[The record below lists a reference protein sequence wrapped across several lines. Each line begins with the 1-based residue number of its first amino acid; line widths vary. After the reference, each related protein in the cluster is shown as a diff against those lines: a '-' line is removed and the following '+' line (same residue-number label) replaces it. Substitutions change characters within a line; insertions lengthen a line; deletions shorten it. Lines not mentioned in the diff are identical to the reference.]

1 MHTSAFVCVLVPL
14 SLSACADSLS
24 LCVCACACVC
34 SLSLCGSIFGL
45 YMHGSIA
52 DGCGVGSDVSTTARV
67 TQEEKRAAERL
78 HEDQYN
84 DLRRAAEVHRHVRRD
99 AHAFIQPG
107 RTLTEIV
114 ERIEGHVRAL
124 LPADGLKA
132 GHAFPTGCSL
142 NHCAAHYSPNPGDT
156 TVLRYEDVCKIDFGV
171 QVNGTDTERAR
182 EGGTA

>member
-1 MHTSAFVCVLVPL
+1 
-14 SLSACADSLS
+14 
-24 LCVCACACVC
+24 
-34 SLSLCGSIFGL
+34 
-45 YMHGSIA
+45 MHGSIA